1 MDLAILLKQTLNGI
15 SVILILMLI
24 AVGLTVIF
32 GMMRVIN
39 MAHGD
44 LFMLGAYTLYLV
56 VAAGYSFWL
65 GVVLAPVVVGV
76 IGVGMERICLWF
88 LYGRRDLSSLLA
100 TWGFGIIFQQAVK
113 LLVGPEPRFVPSPI
127 EGEVSFLGVNYP
139 VVRVLIMA
147 ISVAILLGVFWV
159 FLKTH
164 FGLRARATIVNSRM
178 ASALGIHTSRIFL
191 LTFAFGAALA
201 GTAGALMTPLIA
213 VVPTMGIDFIVRP
226 FFVVIIGGLGNIF
239 GVLGGGLI
247 VGGTESLFTASI
259 NTTVS
264 QIIVF
269 AAVVIIMLVR
279 PRGLLGGR
287 SP

>member
-1 MDLAILLKQTLNGI
+1 MEIGILLKQTLNG
-15 SVILILMLI
+15 VTLILILMLV

-56 VAAGYSFWL
+56 VSAGYSFWL
-65 GVVLAPVVVGV
+65 GLLGASVVVGI
-76 IGVGMERICLWF
+76 IGAGMERLCLRF
-88 LYGRRDLSSLLA
+88 LYGRQDLSTLLA
-100 TWGFGIIFQQAVK
+100 TWGFGIVFQQAVK
-113 LLVGPEPRFVPSPI
+113 LLIGPEPRFVPSPL
-127 EGEVSFLGVNYP
+127 EGEVAFLGVTYP
-139 VVRVLIMA
+139 LIRILIMA
-147 ISVAILLGVFWV
+147 GSVAILLGVFCV

-164 FGLRARATIVNSRM
+164 FGVRARATIVNGRM
-178 ASALGIHTSRIFL
+178 ASALGINTSRMFL
-191 LTFAFGAALA
+191 LSFAFGAALA
-201 GTAGALMTPLIA
+201 GAAGALMTPLIA

-226 FFVVIIGGLGNIF
+226 FFIVIIGGLGNIL

-259 NTTVS
+259 NTTVA
-264 QIIVF
+264 QIIVL
-269 AAVVIIMLVR
+269 AAVVIIMLIR

-287 SP
+287 KP